1 MIPKTLY
8 RAFLIVLL
16 LGFFVATNANA
27 QSNEVAVTIGG
38 YFPINDP
45 FSASAAW
52 AVGGSFAHRFA
63 HIPLASAYVEVPV
76 FGTFNSTSSAYQL
89 VSGHA
94 KYSALFITPGVKLK
108 AFPEFFISPYVLAGV
123 GVAHFSTNTF
133 GSNSNNSATLEVG
146 GGLDWK
152 IFPLL
157 SARIDVRDFYSGNP
171 DLVLNLSQRE
181 NQLVTSLGV
190 VLRF

>member
-1 MIPKTLY
+1 MILNKV
-8 RAFLIVLL
+8 RSVFLLVCL
-16 LGFFVATNANA
+16 LGSLFAIRAHA
-27 QSNEVAVTIGG
+27 QSNELSVTVGG
-38 YFPINDP
+38 YLPINDP

-52 AVGGSFAHRFA
+52 VVGGSFAHRIA
-63 HIPLASAYVEVPV
+63 HIPFASAYLEIPV
-76 FGTFNSTSSAYQL
+76 FGTFDSTASAYQL
-89 VSGHA
+89 VSGRP
-94 KYSALFITPGVKLK
+94 KYSALFVTPGVKLK
-108 AFPEFFISPYVLAGV
+108 ALPEFFISPYVLAGV

-157 SARIDVRDFYSGNP
+157 SARIDLRDFYSGNP
-171 DLVLNLSQRE
+171 DLVLNFSQRE
-181 NQLVTSLGV
+181 NQLIGSAGL